1 VVDTI
6 ERAGRDQPHAMTNGR
21 AAGVAQVDIVKAT
34 GYTRDQVRQIL
45 LPAEQRR
52 SRRSGG

>member
-1 VVDTI
+1 
-6 ERAGRDQPHAMTNGR
+6 MTNGR